1 MANLYGIVKID
12 VAAITDAN
20 VQYLRDTDLGLSMGT
35 SSTASTSI
43 TQKGEAA
50 TLSAATPG
58 SGYTI
63 GKGRVLVQT
72 ASTGS
77 GTGLRVMADILPSA
91 GALRANPLRT
101 IAPCRGSVEQI
112 MTHTAYFDDFQSRQY
127 ILGGSFPLA
136 FILDGA
142 IPFTG
147 VSGSVASTTSG
158 AGTGAKF
165 FVTAKDGM
173 ITKIV
178 PDNSNLGTG
187 YVAGDIITIGRAA
200 YVTANEVVNGGTGY
214 KGAGQAAGDISIV
227 LQPNDVTGGIVDL
240 STVVILNGGSGHAAT
255 DRITLTEE
263 DTPYSTGTGNVQI
276 ATVGTSASTQGPN
289 VIYPTGV
296 YVTSATAQD
305 VEIKDTMGNSQILGQ
320 MQPGVIRPIAFSE
333 IVGAGTTAAV
343 GEVTI
348 VYGDH

>member
-20 VQYLRDTDLGLSMGT
+20 VQYLRDTNLGLSMGT
-35 SSTASTSI
+35 SSAATTSI

-50 TLSAATPG
+50 TFSAATSG

-63 GKGRVLVQT
+63 GKGKVLVQT

-91 GALRANPLRT
+91 GILRANPLRT
-101 IAPCRGSVEQI
+101 TAPCRGSVEQI
-112 MTHTAYFDDFQSRQY
+112 MGHTAYFDKFQSGCY
-127 ILGGSFPLA
+127 IGTVRA
-136 FILDGA
+136 FIVDGPL
-142 IPFTG
+142 PFTG
-147 VSGSVASTTSG
+147 VSGSVASTSSG

-165 FVTAKDGM
+165 FVTATDGQVN
-173 ITKIV
+173 KII

-187 YVAGDIITIGRAA
+187 YAVGDIITISQAA
-200 YVTANEVVNGGTGY
+200 YVTSNEIASGGTGY
-214 KGAGQAAGDISIV
+214 KGVGQAAGDISIV
-227 LQPNDVTGGIVDL
+227 LREGDVTGGIVNL
-240 STVVILNGGSGHAAT
+240 STVVILNGGQGHVAT

-296 YVTSATAQD
+296 YVTSATAQT